1 MDSGY
6 EPKGYLRKVLG
17 DEERI
22 LFAVRQHPLFFLR
35 HISWSIIFTIAI
47 FATGLWIQFGLAP
60 ATPFLGLAAYALLII
75 PIVVIWWAY
84 LVWKNHAFI
93 ITGRRVIQINGVL
106 NKEVVD
112 SLLEKINDVK
122 TDQSLIGQWFDYG
135 DVEILTANETGA
147 NVFHQIS
154 SPLKFKLAMM
164 KAKEDLAG
172 LHHGPD

>member
-35 HISWSIIFTIAI
+35 HISWSIIFTICI
-47 FATGLWIQFGLAP
+47 FAGVLWAQIGLAP
-60 ATPFLGLAAYALLII
+60 GNPLMSVGFGLLII
-75 PIVVIWWAY
+75 PFVVIWWAY

-135 DVEILTANETGA
+135 DVEILTANETGT
-147 NVFHQIS
+147 NVFHQIAH
-154 SPLKFKLAMM
+154 PLKFKLAMM
-164 KAKEDLAG
+164 KAKEALAE